1 MTLVLSPKG
10 KIAGGD
16 SAEGMDV
23 AWEDQVARPIVFVV
37 DSDPVATEMILSTA
51 VNSRIRC
58 EIFENC
64 AALVDAM
71 SRGTPDLIFL
81 DVTTQGTNAVE
92 VLHGLSQCAYPGVLQ
107 LTSEPGVS
115 MVEPIRQ
122 LAQLHSLQALP
133 PLTKPIERTALNS
146 MLTDLR
152 PVVSQTKLSQIR
164 LDDAIRKGWVRFWY
178 QPKISLQDN
187 TLVGV
192 EAFVRLFHPHKGL
205 MPPAVV
211 LKNAD
216 DAGLISLLRYAL
228 SETGE
233 ASAELSKLGLKLTVS
248 INSTL
253 DALKTLPATAIFRD
267 HTVLTGHPRNWIF
280 DVSEEDAAKNMPVV
294 KDLGPMLRAA
304 GVRLAI
310 DNFSGRVLPRSVLAE
325 LPISELKLSPKFV
338 AHCHTKSTHVDV
350 CKALINL
357 AHDLHCMA
365 VAMGVETSEQSQA
378 LQRMGCDVGQGFLYG
393 HPLPLEQLVT
403 MIRQRSVKSR
413 SKAAAGTP

>member
-1 MTLVLSPKG
+1 MPLILGQKDE
-10 KIAGGD
+10 IAGGSTAAD
-16 SAEGMDV
+16 MDV
-23 AWEDQVARPIVFVV
+23 AWEDQTARPIVFAV
-37 DSDPVATEMILSTA
+37 DSDPVASEMILSTA
-51 VNSRIRC
+51 INSRIRC

-71 SRGTPDLIFL
+71 SRSTPDLIFL
-81 DVTTQGTNAVE
+81 GVTTQGTNAVE
-92 VLHGLSQCAYPGVLQ
+92 VLHALSQCAYPGVLQ
-107 LTSEPGVS
+107 LISERGVS

-133 PLTKPIERTALNS
+133 PLTKPIEETALAS
-146 MLTDLR
+146 VLTDLR

-164 LDDAIRKGWVRFWY
+164 LDDAIKNGWVRFWY
-178 QPKISLQDN
+178 QPKISLQDS

-205 MPPAVV
+205 MPPSVI

-216 DAGLISLLRYAL
+216 EAGLISLLHYAL
-228 SETGE
+228 AETGT
-233 ASAELSKLGLKLTVS
+233 AGAALSQLGLKLSVS

-253 DALKTLPATAIFRD
+253 NALQTLPATRLFRD
-267 HTVLTGHPRNWIF
+267 HAAITGHQRNWIF
-280 DVSEEDAAKNMPVV
+280 DVSEEDVAKNRPAI

-310 DNFSGRVLPRSVLAE
+310 DNFSGRALPRPVLAE
-325 LPISELKLSPKFV
+325 LPISEFKLSPKFV
-338 AHCHTKSTHVDV
+338 AHCHTQSTHVEV
-350 CKALINL
+350 CKALISL
-357 AHDLHCMA
+357 AHDLRCVA
-365 VAMGVETSEQSQA
+365 VAMGVETSVQAQA

-413 SKAAAGTP
+413 SKTAAGEP